1 MHARVWWVKRAAAVV
16 LAMAL
21 LLGGGFL
28 ALAGMGY
35 LGESGG
41 TSRSWS
47 TIGSLLAGLGVAL
60 LISILTPRH

>member
-1 MHARVWWVKRAAAVV
+1 MIAKRVVGGLIAV
-16 LAMAL
+16 AM

-35 LGESGG
+35 IGESGG

-47 TIGSLLAGLGVAL
+47 MIGSLLAGLGVAL
-60 LISILTPRH
+60 MITIFQRRQ

>member
-1 MHARVWWVKRAAAVV
+1 MRSVKRVVAVV
-16 LAMAL
+16 LALTL
-21 LLGGGFL
+21 LAGGGFL

-35 LGESGG
+35 VGESGG

-60 LISILTPRH
+60 LITTFTPRH